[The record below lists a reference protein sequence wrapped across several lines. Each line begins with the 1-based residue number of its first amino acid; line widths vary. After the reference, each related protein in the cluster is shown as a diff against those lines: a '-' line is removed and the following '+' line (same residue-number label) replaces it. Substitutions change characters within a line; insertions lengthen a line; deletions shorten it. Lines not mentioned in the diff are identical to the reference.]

1 MTLKSMTNPYTETL
15 ETQHGTGRTY
25 VVRTFDET
33 VEIDDLV
40 WHRDTTSRKVHV
52 LSGVEWK
59 LQHDDEL
66 PVHLEIGKEYY
77 IPKMQYHRLIK
88 GEGNL
93 VIRIENI

>member
-1 MTLKSMTNPYTETL
+1 MTNPYKE
-15 ETQHGTGRTY
+15 EIQEQQGTGRRY
-25 VVRTFDET
+25 VLRTFDES
-33 VEIDDLV
+33 VEQDDLV

-52 LSGVEWK
+52 LSGSEWK
-59 LQHDDEL
+59 IQHDDAL
-66 PVHLEIGKEYY
+66 PIDLEIGREYY